1 MSTLT
6 AVIIDSDSAQAAL
19 LKKYLT
25 ESAGWKIAGD
35 ARDLAAGHEIILRTK
50 PNLIIIELEINR
62 LSTPGFIERLSHDYP
77 AAGIIATSA
86 DTSSD
91 NILRAIRS
99 GCLEFL
105 PRPVKQED
113 LARAASKL
121 ERALSGGSAGYGRAG
136 KVIACFSAKGG
147 NGCTTAAVNI
157 AAALRETTGKEVLL
171 ADLDLERGCA
181 DVFLNLKSKYSIADA
196 VKNLSKLDESFLQAV
211 VSSHSSGISLLS
223 CPLRVTDMSEKERR
237 LISPVLEHLKRV
249 FDYVVLDVGG
259 CYSETAVQAI
269 RNSDM
274 LVMVSTLSLPSI
286 GNTQKALQYLAGMGL
301 SGKAIKLIVNR
312 YSRKDEINIKDAEKV
327 FGKKVSWQVPNS
339 YIDAKNSE
347 NKGQPL
353 VRLFPA
359 SEAAK
364 SFLLIAKGMEEMI
377 AQPVAA

>member
-1 MSTLT
+1 MSALT
-6 AVIIDSDSAQAAL
+6 AVIIDSDAAQAAS
-19 LKKYLT
+19 LKQYLT
-25 ESAGWKIAGD
+25 ESAGWKIAGE

-62 LSTPGFIERLSHDYP
+62 LSTPGFIERVSRENP
-77 AAGIIATSA
+77 GAGIIATST

-91 NILRAIRS
+91 NILKAIRS

-121 ERALSGGSAGYGRAG
+121 ERALSGGTAGYGHIG

-147 NGCTTAAVNI
+147 SGCTTAAVNI
-157 AAALRETTGKEVLL
+157 AAAIRETTDKEVLL
-171 ADLDLERGCA
+171 ADLDLEQGCA

-196 VKNLSKLDESFLQAV
+196 VKNLSKLDQSFLQAV
-211 VSSHSSGISLLS
+211 VSRHSSGINLLS
-223 CPLRVTDMSEKERR
+223 CPARIGDMTEKERR
-237 LISPVLEHLKRV
+237 QISPVLEHLKRV

-259 CYSETAVQAI
+259 CYDDTAVQAI
-269 RNSDM
+269 RNADM
-274 LVMVSTLSLPSI
+274 LVIVSTLSLPSI

-301 SGKAIKLIVNR
+301 SGKAIKLLVNR
-312 YSRKDEINIKDAEKV
+312 FSKKDEINIKDAEKV
-327 FGKKVSWQVPNS
+327 FGKKVSWLVPNS

-353 VRLFPA
+353 VKLFPT
-359 SEAAK
+359 SETAK
-364 SFLLIAKGMEEMI
+364 SYLLIAKGMEEMMS
-377 AQPVAA
+377 QPVAA

>member
-1 MSTLT
+1 
-6 AVIIDSDSAQAAL
+6 L
-19 LKKYLT
+19 LKQYLM
-25 ESAGWKIAGD
+25 ESAGWKIAGE

-121 ERALSGGSAGYGRAG
+121 ERALSGGSAGYGRGG

-157 AAALRETTGKEVLL
+157 AAALKETTGKEVLL

-259 CYSETAVQAI
+259 CYNETAVQAI

-353 VRLFPA
+353 VKLFPA